1 MPSEI
6 DPQNLIL
13 IFACKKYKIPTVGL
27 QQGWFSCTGP
37 PGYLQ
42 ESKLHSHKFAYPFPS
57 KMFVWGNI
65 SKKILIKL
73 GWPESDI
80 VVFGHTYYYY
90 LNHINQLLENPPFS
104 KFDIDSSKKIILFTT
119 TEMQSKYLWPGYV
132 YDTVVLKYLLEHFS
146 DNDNFT
152 IILKPHPHEDVS
164 EYEKILKNSKS
175 TNFFIIQGNL
185 QELLSISDVV
195 VSNYS
200 TVILDALAM
209 KKPVIEL
216 KWNDIDENMS
226 QQSSLIESVEI
237 QDLKIKILSILENF
251 NIDEKK
257 WLKTMNDFFNIP
269 FDESK
274 IKSLLMK
281 YD

>member
-1 MPSEI
+1 
-6 DPQNLIL
+6 
-13 IFACKKYKIPTVGL
+13 
-27 QQGWFSCTGP
+27 
-37 PGYLQ
+37 
-42 ESKLHSHKFAYPFPS
+42 
-57 KMFVWGNI
+57 
-65 SKKILIKL
+65 
-73 GWPESDI
+73 
-80 VVFGHTYYYY
+80 
-90 LNHINQLLENPPFS
+90 
-104 KFDIDSSKKIILFTT
+104 
-119 TEMQSKYLWPGYV
+119 MQSKYLWPGYV

-146 DNDNFT
+146 GNNNFT
-152 IILKPHPHEDVS
+152 IILKPHPHEDLS
-164 EYEKILKNSKS
+164 EYEEILKKSKP

-185 QELLSISDVV
+185 QELLSISDIV

-216 KWNDIDENMS
+216 KWNDIDENVS

-251 NIDEKK
+251 NFDEKK
-257 WLKTMNDFFNIP
+257 WLKIMNDFFNIP
-269 FDESK
+269 FDDSK